1 MRLFRKLFISCL
13 AVLFLFAGVPLAYAQ
28 QKVTVKGKVVDTG
41 GLPVPGAA
49 VIEKGTSNGVSTG
62 SEGEF
67 DIEVRTGATL
77 VVSCIGYSDKEAPA
91 RNGVTITLSEDNL
104 FLDEVVVLAYGTQKK
119 QFVVGSVT
127 QVTSKDIVK
136 APTTDVTNM
145 LAGKLAGVTAI
156 QSSGTPGEDQAGL
169 TVRGLSTY
177 GSNSGPLYI
186 IDGME
191 SGQISNLNPND
202 IASISVL
209 KDAATAAIY
218 GVKGGNG
225 VILITTKSGSKA
237 DHATI
242 NYDGSYTLTR
252 NTAMPEMLNAR
263 EYIYWH
269 NMARMLDGNAPMWTE
284 ENIKTMQANG
294 VTGDDA
300 WLDAGGTDWRALV
313 YNDFGSLQQHNISAS
328 GGNDKFSYYSSMG
341 YMDQKGNRR

>member
-1 MRLFRKLFISCL
+1 MLHNRKLLLSCI
-13 AVLFLFAGVPLAYAQ
+13 AVLLLFAGMPFAYAQ
-28 QKVTVKGKVVDTG
+28 QLLPVKGKVVDQS

-49 VIEKGTSNGVSTG
+49 VIEKGTSNGVSTDPDG
-62 SEGEF
+62 AF
-67 DIEVRTGATL
+67 LIEVRKGATL
-77 VVSCIGYSDKEAPA
+77 TVSCIGYADQDVPA
-91 RNGVTITLSEDNL
+91 RNGITVTLSEDNL

-119 QFVVGSVT
+119 QFVIGSVT

-156 QSSGTPGEDQAGL
+156 QSSGTPGEDQAHI
-169 TVRGLSTY
+169 TVRGLATY
-177 GSNSGPLYI
+177 GGNSGPLYI

-225 VILITTKSGSKA
+225 VILITTKSGSRA

-242 NYDGSYTLTR
+242 NYDGSYTLTQ

-269 NMARMLDGNAPMWTE
+269 NLARMLDGNPPLWTD

-300 WLDAGGTDWRALV
+300 WLDAGGTDWRSTI
-313 YNDFGSLQQHNISAS
+313 YNNFGTL
-328 GGNDKFSYYSSMG
+328 
-341 YMDQKGNRR
+341 